1 MSKLLLIEP
10 DQRLS
15 KTYQQA
21 LSRQHQ
27 VTVAHSAQQA
37 IHSTEQSIP
46 DVIVLDPQIARHN
59 GVEFLY
65 ELRSYEDLQNIPVI
79 LLVSMHPEM
88 FTVPIASQRQLGIVQ
103 VLYKPQ
109 TSLKQLHDAV
119 TKVTRMDGS

>member
-1 MSKLLLIEP
+1 MSRVLLIEP
-10 DQRLS
+10 DQRLG

-27 VTVAHSAQQA
+27 VTVAHTAQQA
-37 IHSTEQSIP
+37 IHSSEDFVP

-65 ELRSYEDLQNIPVI
+65 ELRSYEDLQNIPVV

-88 FTVPIASQRQLGIVQ
+88 FSVPIATQRQLGIVQ

-109 TSLKQLHDAV
+109 TSLKQLQDTV
-119 TKVTRMDGS
+119 TKVLHENVS